1 MLLILVALLMNMF
14 ASQLSP
20 RRESR
25 QTQRG
30 VLMYAK
36 MVGSHVP
43 RSVLIS
49 APGAHARQASA
60 KKHPMRYTGSGSD
73 GMTDTSL
80 VRA

>member
-1 MLLILVALLMNMF
+1 MF
-14 ASQLSP
+14 YVIDSQ
-20 RRESR
+20 RIAV
-25 QTQRG
+25 G
-30 VLMYAK
+30 DVL
-36 MVGSHVP
+36 

-60 KKHPMRYTGSGSD
+60 KKHPMRYNGSGSD